1 MMDKYYVSVKPKV
14 YKSGI
19 GLKLCHACKAL
30 QSKSLK
36 KKDLVE
42 IVSTILQQWNK
53 QADKFG

>member
-36 KKDLVE
+36 KKR
-42 IVSTILQQWNK
+42 SSWNIYYFSAAME
-53 QADKFG
+53 QTCR